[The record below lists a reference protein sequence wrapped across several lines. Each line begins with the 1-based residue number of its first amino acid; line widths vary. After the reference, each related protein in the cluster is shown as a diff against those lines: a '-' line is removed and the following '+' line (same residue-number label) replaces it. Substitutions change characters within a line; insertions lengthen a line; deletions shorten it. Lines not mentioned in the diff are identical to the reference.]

1 MGCTQREAVII
12 LYLWTAMFA
21 LPTVVAGFEP
31 LWVALLLAL
40 ATGGISLYLIQK
52 TRMNR
57 RMERVE
63 VSSYL

>member
-1 MGCTQREAVII
+1 MI

-40 ATGGISLYLIQK
+40 ATGGLSLNLIHK
-52 TRMNR
+52 TRVNR
-57 RMERVE
+57 RIEKVE
-63 VSSYL
+63 VSSSL